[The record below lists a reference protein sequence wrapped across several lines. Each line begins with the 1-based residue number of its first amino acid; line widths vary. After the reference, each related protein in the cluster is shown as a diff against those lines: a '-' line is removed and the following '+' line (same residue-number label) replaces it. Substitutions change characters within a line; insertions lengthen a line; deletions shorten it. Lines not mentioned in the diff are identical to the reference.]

1 MEGEEYVS
9 IDFIIQMLRSSRF
22 DIREILNNG
31 SLEIPLMHVRL
42 FAELLPDFIADRY
55 IFLLQVK
62 VGRRFT
68 EEEKEKIRQTIV
80 EGEDRCIDLPVAS
93 LARRQRI
100 MEKVREQMKSSFY
113 EDTLTLILSKWLG

>member
-1 MEGEEYVS
+1 MKGEEYTS
-9 IDFIIQMLRSSRF
+9 IDFIIQMLRGSRF

-31 SLEIPLMHVRL
+31 SLEIPLMHARL

-80 EGEDRCIDLPVAS
+80 EGDDRCIDLPAAS

>member
-9 IDFIIQMLRSSRF
+9 IEFIIQMLRSSRF

-80 EGEDRCIDLPVAS
+80 EGDDRCIDLPAAS

>member
-31 SLEIPLMHVRL
+31 SLEIPLTHVRL
-42 FAELLPDFIADRY
+42 FTELLPDFIADRY

-80 EGEDRCIDLPVAS
+80 EGDDRCIDLPAAS

>member
-1 MEGEEYVS
+1 MEGEEYES
-9 IDFIIQMLRSSRF
+9 IEFIIQMLRSSQF

-42 FAELLPDFIADRY
+42 FAELLPDFIVDRY

-80 EGEDRCIDLPVAS
+80 EGDDRCIDLPAAS

>member
-1 MEGEEYVS
+1 MKGEEYTS
-9 IDFIIQMLRSSRF
+9 IDFIIQMLRGSSF

-31 SLEIPLMHVRL
+31 SLEIPLMHARL

-68 EEEKEKIRQTIV
+68 EDEKEKIRQTIV
-80 EGEDRCIDLPVAS
+80 EGENECIDLPAVS